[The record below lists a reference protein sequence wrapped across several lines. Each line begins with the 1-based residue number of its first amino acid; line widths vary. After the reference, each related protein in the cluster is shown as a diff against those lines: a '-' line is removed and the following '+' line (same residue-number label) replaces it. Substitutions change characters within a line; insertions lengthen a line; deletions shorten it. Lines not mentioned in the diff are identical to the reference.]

1 VRAYDENNVLVGQTS
16 GTVTVVAPAP
26 LRDGM
31 QFVSET
37 LRDDTVVAPST
48 TASKSWTLRND
59 GTTTWTSAYCLRPQG
74 TQPLGGGS
82 ACVNGTVGPGGTYAF
97 TVNLAVPSANS
108 SVQTIRQNWALMNA
122 SNARVGGNVWAQV
135 KIAALAPPPPPPQA
149 SVNIVGIAVT
159 PTQVSVNQQ
168 MTFQVAVDNGANV
181 QRVELVFPDAG
192 VTEALTQSGANNW
205 QRSRVMAQS
214 GSNRPYR
221 INVIKKDGTTVTRDG
236 AYSVTAAPA
245 VPTPPPPPAPIVV
258 NIQSVS
264 ASPSSV
270 TVDQTMTFSAS
281 VDNPSNVQR
290 VELRFPDA
298 GVIEAMTQS
307 GSTWVRSRT
316 MAQAGSN
323 RSFQVVVTKRDGQT
337 VTRDG
342 GYSVAS
348 APVAPPP
355 PPPSPPSPPVAP
367 PSAPPAS
374 GGEVP
379 PAAGCTA
386 GGVKMCG
393 VDGRTYA
400 NACTLMKH
408 GVSKAK
414 NGPC

>member
-1 VRAYDENNVLVGQTS
+1 MK
-16 GTVTVVAPAP
+16 VA
-26 LRDGM
+26 
-31 QFVSET
+31 
-37 LRDDTVVAPST
+37 
-48 TASKSWTLRND
+48 
-59 GTTTWTSAYCLRPQG
+59 
-74 TQPLGGGS
+74 
-82 ACVNGTVGPGGTYAF
+82 AF
-97 TVNLAVPSANS
+97 
-108 SVQTIRQNWALMNA
+108 
-122 SNARVGGNVWAQV
+122 
-135 KIAALAPPPPPPQA
+135 APPPPPPQA

-181 QRVELVFPDAG
+181 QRIELVFPDAG

-236 AYSVTAAPA
+236 TYSVTAVPA
-245 VPTPPPPPAPIVV
+245 VPTPPPPAPIVV

-270 TVDQTMTFSAS
+270 TVGQTMTFSTS
-281 VDNPSNVQR
+281 VDNPGNVQK
-290 VELRFPDA
+290 VELRFPDV

-307 GSTWVRSRT
+307 GSMWVRSRT
-316 MAQAGSN
+316 MAQTGGN

-342 GYSVAS
+342 WYSVAS
-348 APVAPPP
+348 APVAPPAP
-355 PPPSPPSPPVAP
+355 PPVAP
-367 PSAPPAS
+367 PSAPPNS

-379 PAAGCTA
+379 VAPGCSA
-386 GGVKMCG
+386 GGVKVCG

-400 NACTLMKH
+400 NACTLMKY
-408 GVSKAK
+408 GVSKAR